1 MSKQPAEDDVDQGE
15 EEEEKE
21 EEEEIDEE
29 QVADYCAMLDR
40 LGNFPVS
47 DDTRREGGRHD
58 WCLFIGYTIKNF
70 F

>member
-15 EEEEKE
+15 GE

>member
-15 EEEEKE
+15 GE

-70 F
+70 L